1 MARNNGYE
9 IFQTMRSQVY
19 RNGIA
24 LGSPLNNNLTAQF
37 AWNSVNYPALTVAE
51 FQILPESTR
60 AARETAYKA
69 YSENYLRTYYGNRY
83 PGVELTF
90 RYMNVSRQL
99 NTSVCPIGAGGP
111 TWSTLTQV
119 LSENRVNACGAVMNG
134 SAYIIGGRRAAPTG
148 GYQLNTIEKFNFTT
162 GAVTTG
168 QPFNLSRSEATAVVV
183 DSAIYHI
190 GGMQETNATS
200 NLVEKWSDPGFWTT
214 GVNLSVARY
223 GLKATAVTNGSDK
236 GFIVTGGFLANGSTV
251 NTCEYFSTV
260 SNTWTTK
267 TNMLYTTGF
276 HTCATDS
283 TGQVV
288 VNPGYNGLNLIGL
301 TMNGNL
307 WKNIATYS
315 NTGYAQA
322 GCMSESGDRLYIIG
336 GTNSQGTV
344 FNTVKSWGT
353 GGGEWVTEDNFP
365 GTVWGGV
372 ALANGNDIYHFGG
385 ILNGSPTNK
394 IFKLSQ

>member
-24 LGSPLNNNLTAQF
+24 LGSPLNNNITAQF
-37 AWNSVNYPALTVAE
+37 TWNGVNYPYLTVE
-51 FQILPESTR
+51 QFQQLPEATR

-69 YSENYLRTYYGNRY
+69 YSENYLTTYYGNLY
-83 PGVELTF
+83 PGIEMSF
-90 RYMNVSRQL
+90 RYTNQARRV
-99 NTSVCPIGAGGP
+99 NTSSCPIGAGGP
-111 TWSTLTQV
+111 TWSAMTGV
-119 LSENRVNACGAVMNG
+119 LKDNRVNACGVVYNG
-134 SAYIIGGRRAAPTG
+134 TARILGGRRAAPTA
-148 GYQLNTIEKFNFTT
+148 GYQLWDHDIYNFST
-162 GAVTTG
+162 GAVTSG
-168 QPFNLSRSEATAVVV
+168 QSFSLGRSEATAVVV
-183 DSAIYHI
+183 DSTIYHI
-190 GGMQETNATS
+190 GGMQETNVTS
-200 NLVEKWSDPGFWTT
+200 NSVEKWSDPGFWTT

-223 GLKATAVTNGSDK
+223 GLKATTVTNGVDK
-236 GFIVTGGFLANGSTV
+236 GFIVTGGFLASGSTV

-288 VNPGYNGLNLIGL
+288 VNPGYNGLNLTGW

-307 WKNIATYS
+307 WKNISTYS

-322 GCMSESGDRLYIIG
+322 GCMSGSGDRLYIIG
-336 GTNSQGTV
+336 GTNVQGAV
-344 FNTVKSWGT
+344 FNSVKSWGT
-353 GGGEWVTEDNFP
+353 GGNEWVTEDNFP

-372 ALANGNDIYHFGG
+372 AVANGNDIYHFGG